1 VIVITIAKV
10 SLHSNMLS
18 KTIRLCKL
26 NKVQI
31 TQRCIR
37 LSASNLTKNPDNVS
51 FNSISDAYGYKSK
64 YELFRGWFVF
74 KLCSYTSLVNHLSQ
88 VKQRINF
95 ILIVFQINLVIYYF
109 TYCSWSTIIRIYNA
123 FNSLWTFCCW
133 YR

>member
-1 VIVITIAKV
+1 MYVCVIIIAIPKV

-18 KTIRLCKL
+18 KMIRLCKL
-26 NKVQI
+26 HKVQI

-37 LSASNLTKNPDNVS
+37 LSASNLTKNHESVS

-88 VKQRINF
+88 VKQSRNF
-95 ILIVFQINLVIYYF
+95 ILILFRTNLVIYYF
-109 TYCSWSTIIRIYNA
+109 T
-123 FNSLWTFCCW
+123 
-133 YR
+133 